1 MDLGRYLED
10 FRRQGRTRVDNLVL
24 LETVDSTNLVARRI
38 AAGCLEA
45 GHPPPAT
52 LVVALQQTHGRGR
65 RGRHWSSP
73 RAKGVYASWILPL
86 SNRRELVTLPLL
98 VGVGLADGLSA
109 ILDEECRLKWPNDLM
124 VGGRKI
130 GGILIESLATGDDG
144 LLAIV
149 GFGVNNS
156 QTRDELPVKAA
167 TSIELETG
175 GAPILA
181 ELTGRLVDAVA
192 AELQSLGDMEA
203 AVDRYRRRTAHHR
216 GDHIRCQ
223 TAAGV
228 VEGTF
233 AGFDDRGFLRLH
245 SASGEQLVV
254 AGDLS

>member
-10 FRRQGRTRVDNLVL
+10 FWRQGRPRVGNLAL

-45 GHPPPAT
+45 GNPPPAT

-65 RGRHWSSP
+65 RGRRWSSP
-73 RAKGVYASWILPL
+73 KAKGVYASWILPL

-98 VGVGLADGLSA
+98 VAVGLANGLSA
-109 ILDEECRLKWPNDLM
+109 ILDEKCRLKWPNDLV
-124 VGGRKI
+124 VGDRKI
-130 GGILIESLATGDDG
+130 GGILIESLAMGEQG
-144 LLAIV
+144 VVAII
-149 GFGVNNS
+149 GFGVNHS

-175 GAPILA
+175 GAPTLA
-181 ELTGRLVDAVA
+181 ELTGRLVDAVVT
-192 AELQSLGDMEA
+192 ELRHLGDMEA

-216 GDHIRCQ
+216 GDHIRCR

-245 SASGEQLVV
+245 SESGDQLVV